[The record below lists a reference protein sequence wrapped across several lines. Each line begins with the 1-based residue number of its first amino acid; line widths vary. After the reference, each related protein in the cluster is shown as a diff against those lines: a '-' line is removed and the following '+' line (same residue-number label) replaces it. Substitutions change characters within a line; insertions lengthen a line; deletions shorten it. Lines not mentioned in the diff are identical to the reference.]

1 MRTAKTA
8 VLIFILQLGNMQLIN
23 LSKPGKPI
31 NIVICTSFIS
41 KFKGLMFQPGLDEQE
56 GIALVSDSSS
66 IVNSSIHM
74 FFMNFDI
81 AVIWLDSSMHVIDKT
96 IAQKWHPYYAP
107 KNPAQYTIELHPLKI
122 NDFNKNDQVQFK
134 DA

>member
-23 LSKPGKPI
+23 LSNPGMPI
-31 NIVICTSFIS
+31 NIEICRSFLA
-41 KFKGLMFQPGLDEQE
+41 KFKGLMFEPRLDEQE
-56 GIALVSDSSS
+56 GIALVADSPG

-74 FFMNFDI
+74 FFMNFNI
-81 AVIWLDSSMHVIDKT
+81 AVIWLDSSMHVVDKV
-96 IAQKWHPYYAP
+96 IARKWHPYYAP
-107 KNPAQYTIELHPLKI
+107 KNSALYTLELHPSKI
-122 NDFNKNDQVQFK
+122 ADFNKNDQVQFN

>member
-23 LSKPGKPI
+23 LSNPGMPI
-31 NIVICTSFIS
+31 NIGICKSFLS
-41 KFKGLMFQPGLDEQE
+41 KFKGLMFHPGLDEQE
-56 GIALVSDSSS
+56 GIALVADSPG

-74 FFMNFDI
+74 FFMNFNI
-81 AVIWLDSSMHVIDKT
+81 AVIWLDSSMHVVDKV
-96 IAQKWHPYYAP
+96 IARKWHPYYAP
-107 KNPAQYTIELHPLKI
+107 KNSALYTLELHSSKI
-122 NDFNKNDQVQFK
+122 NDFNMNDQVQFN

>member
-23 LSKPGKPI
+23 LSNPTRPI
-31 NIVICTSFIS
+31 NIQICKSFLT
-41 KFKGLMFQPGLDEQE
+41 KFKGLMFHPLLDENE
-56 GIALVSDSSS
+56 GLALVADSSG
-66 IVNSSIHM
+66 IVTSSIHM

-81 AVIWLDSSMHVIDKT
+81 AVIWLDSSMSVVDKT
-96 IAQKWHPYYAP
+96 LAKKWHPYYAP
-107 KNPAQYTIELHPLKI
+107 KYSALYTLELHPSKL
-122 NDFNKNDQVQFK
+122 NDFTKNDQVQFN

>member
-23 LSKPGKPI
+23 LSNPTRPI
-31 NIVICTSFIS
+31 NIEICRSFFS
-41 KFKGLMFQPGLDEQE
+41 KFKGLMFQPRLDEHE
-56 GIALVSDSSS
+56 GIALVADSSS

-81 AVIWLDSSMHVIDKT
+81 AVIWLNSSMLVVDKT
-96 IAQKWHPYYAP
+96 IAKKWHPYYAP
-107 KNPAQYTIELHPLKI
+107 KNSALYTLELHPSKI
-122 NDFNKNDQVQFK
+122 SDFNINDQVQFN

>member
-23 LSKPGKPI
+23 LSNPGKPI
-31 NIVICTSFIS
+31 KIEICRLFFS

-56 GIALVSDSSS
+56 GIALVADSSG

-81 AVIWLDSSMHVIDKT
+81 AVIWLDSSLLVVDKT
-96 IAQKWHPYYAP
+96 IAKKWHPYYAP
-107 KNPAQYTIELHPLKI
+107 KNPALYTIELHPLKI
-122 NDFNKNDQVQFK
+122 NDFNKNDQLQFN